1 MWRAG
6 NGAQTIQRARATTY
20 SRMRLVVVRRTKIC
34 LHIKHS
40 TSGEELLKR
49 CASTYK
55 ALCKV
60 AYCYVIFLRQHSL
73 SFACMR
79 LLSCCCSNHTRY
91 FGSNPHFFQFRYPM
105 LNTLDVYGSEFAL
118 PSRLRSESDI
128 ERIKPYASTY
138 TKSCMVASCC
148 VPHCCRQA
156 QSCHLNKPISLHY
169 SYSSLRQMPYRNHN

>member
-1 MWRAG
+1 MARKTAMVSLFLIAEAVIGRSMWRAG

-20 SRMRLVVVRRTKIC
+20 SRMRSVVVRLTIIC
-34 LHIKHS
+34 HHIKHS

-60 AYCYVIFLRQHSL
+60 AYCYVIFLRQYSL
-73 SFACMR
+73 SFACTR
-79 LLSCCCSNHTRY
+79 LLFCCYSNHTRY

-118 PSRLRSESDI
+118 PSRLRSESVTEKI
-128 ERIKPYASTY
+128 RRTCAT
-138 TKSCMVASCC
+138 
-148 VPHCCRQA
+148 CR
-156 QSCHLNKPISLHY
+156 
-169 SYSSLRQMPYRNHN
+169 